1 MDIASLTAS
10 AQTQKASATAFSSL
24 TENLDTFLTL
34 LTTQLQNQDPLEPL
48 DTEQF
53 TQQLVQFAGVEQSI
67 QTNAN
72 LETLISLQSSSDR
85 SSALE
90 LIGRN
95 VTVSDANAA
104 NQGQG
109 ATWRYELPAAAAS
122 VDLAIID
129 SNGAVVATA
138 KGASGAQT
146 FDWNGL
152 NNNGDEALPGVY
164 RLAVDARD
172 ANGAPVEASIQ
183 TDTTVS
189 GVTFSENGPRLE
201 TPAGL
206 ISLDAVIRASTK
218 S

>member
-10 AQTQKASATAFSSL
+10 AQTQSASSTAFSSL

-67 QTNAN
+67 QTNSN
-72 LETLISLQSSSDR
+72 LETLIALQSSSDR

-90 LIGRN
+90 LIGRD
-95 VTVSDANAA
+95 VTINSADAA
-104 NQGQG
+104 NQGDG

-122 VDLAIID
+122 VDLAIL
-129 SNGAVVATA
+129 NEQGAVVATA
-138 KGASGAQT
+138 RGTSGAKT
-146 FDWNGL
+146 FTWDGTDNDG
-152 NNNGDEALPGVY
+152 NSLPPGTY
-164 RLAVDARD
+164 SLTIDARD
-172 ANGAPVEASIQ
+172 TAGALIEAEIQ
-183 TDTTVS
+183 TDTHVS
-189 GVTFSENGPRLE
+189 GVTFSDTGPSLE
-201 TPAGL
+201 TAAGL
-206 ISLDAVIRASTK
+206 ISLDAVLRASTQ